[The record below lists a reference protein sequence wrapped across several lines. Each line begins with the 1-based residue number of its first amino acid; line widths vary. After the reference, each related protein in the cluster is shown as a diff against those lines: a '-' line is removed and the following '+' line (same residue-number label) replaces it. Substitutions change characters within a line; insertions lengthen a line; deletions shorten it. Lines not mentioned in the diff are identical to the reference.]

1 MSEIKMYSLP
11 TTVAVAILVIGGNY
25 GNGSDRIKRLK
36 ADGFDPARV
45 QKCVNDLLPIVKRY
59 R

>member
-25 GNGSDRIKRLK
+25 GNGSERTRRLK
-36 ADGFDPARV
+36 RDGFDPVKV
-45 QKCVNDLLPIVKRY
+45 QKCVNELLPIVKRFS
-59 R
+59 

>member
-11 TTVAVAILVIGGNY
+11 TTVAVAILGIGGNY
-25 GNGSDRIKRLK
+25 GNGTDRVKRLK
-36 ADGFDPARV
+36 EDGFDPVRV
-45 QKCVNDLLPIVKRY
+45 QKCVNDLLPIIKRY

>member
-36 ADGFDPARV
+36 EDGFDPVKV
-45 QKCVNDLLPIVKRY
+45 QKCVNDLLPIIKRH

>member
-36 ADGFDPARV
+36 EDGFDPVKV
-45 QKCVNDLLPIVKRY
+45 QKCVNDLLPIITRY

>member
-36 ADGFDPARV
+36 KDGFDPVKV
-45 QKCVNDLLPIVKRY
+45 QKCVNDLLPIIMRY

>member
-25 GNGSDRIKRLK
+25 GNGLERTRRLK
-36 ADGFDPARV
+36 TDGFDPVEV
-45 QKCVNDLLPIVKRY
+45 QKCVNELLPIIKRY
-59 R
+59 S